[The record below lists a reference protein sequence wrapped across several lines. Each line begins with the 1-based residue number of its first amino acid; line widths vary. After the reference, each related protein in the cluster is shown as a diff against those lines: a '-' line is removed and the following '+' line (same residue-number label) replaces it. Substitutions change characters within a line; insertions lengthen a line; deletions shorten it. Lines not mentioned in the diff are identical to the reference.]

1 MRDREDGM
9 SGRTEEAD
17 RLAPAQQKRRIRNY
31 LIDSSIQ
38 LRLASYLVAVAC
50 LISIGMGWLLWSA
63 YRESS
68 RLMMLD
74 PRLDETLVGLMA
86 REDRE
91 RMLWLGIALVAVI
104 LCLLLVALVV
114 THRVAG
120 PTVAIGQT
128 CRRIGAGDL
137 SRPRPRRRR
146 DLLVDLADEVSLM
159 IEGLRDREEAERVRL
174 DGVVRRLRHP
184 GATPAELESAAV
196 LEELAAEKARRASG
210 TA

>member
-1 MRDREDGM
+1 M
-9 SGRTEEAD
+9 SGTTGVERQVDGGAH
-17 RLAPAQQKRRIRNY
+17 KRRIRNY

-50 LISIGMGWLLWSA
+50 LISLGMGWLLWSA

-74 PRLDETLVGLMA
+74 PRMDEMLVGLMA

-104 LCLLLVALVV
+104 LCLLVVALVV

-120 PTVAIGQT
+120 PTVAIAQT
-128 CRRIGAGDL
+128 CRRVGAGDL
-137 SRPRPRRRR
+137 SRPRPLRRH

-159 IEGLRDREEAERVRL
+159 IEGLREREEQERVHL
-174 DGVVRRLRHP
+174 QGVVRRLRHP
-184 GATPAELESAAV
+184 GATPAELESAAA
-196 LEELAAEKARRASG
+196 LEELAAAKTRRASA

>member
-1 MRDREDGM
+1 M
-9 SGRTEEAD
+9 SGTTDVGD
-17 RLAPAQQKRRIRNY
+17 RVGPVGAQKRRFRNY

-50 LISIGMGWLLWSA
+50 AISIGMGWLLWSA

-68 RLMMLD
+68 RLMLLD
-74 PRLDETLVGLMA
+74 PRVDETLAGMMA

-104 LCLLLVALVV
+104 LCLLVVALVV

-120 PTVAIGQT
+120 PTVAIAQT
-128 CRRIGAGDL
+128 CRRVASGDL
-137 SRPRPRRRR
+137 SHPRPLRRR

-159 IEGLRDREEAERVRL
+159 IDGLRDREEQERVQL
-174 DGVVRRLRHP
+174 DGVARRLRHSA
-184 GATPAELESAAV
+184 ATPAELESAAV
-196 LEELAAEKARRASG
+196 IEDLAARKARRASG
-210 TA
+210 GA

>member
-1 MRDREDGM
+1 M
-9 SGRTEEAD
+9 SGTTDVGD
-17 RLAPAQQKRRIRNY
+17 RAETGGSQKRRFRNY

-50 LISIGMGWLLWSA
+50 AISVGMGWLLWSA

-68 RLMMLD
+68 RLMLLD
-74 PRLDETLVGLMA
+74 PRLDETLAGMMA

-104 LCLLLVALVV
+104 LCLLVVALVV

-120 PTVAIGQT
+120 PTIAIGQT
-128 CRRIGAGDL
+128 CRRVAAGDL
-137 SRPRPRRRR
+137 SRPRPLRRR

-159 IEGLRDREEAERVRL
+159 IDGLREREEQERVQL
-174 DGVVRRLRHP
+174 EGVARRLRHP
-184 GATPAELESAAV
+184 AASPAELECATV
-196 LEELAAEKARRASG
+196 LEDLVARKARRASG
-210 TA
+210 GA